1 MDTPSAKPPAT
12 ARPHLGDRI
21 NIATRPAHARL
32 NKSILERLPRAL
44 PPYAANP
51 SIYASGLLHIAPI
64 YLVFE
69 SLWHNFVRDG
79 DDAPTS
85 SPFLDSAELLHFPS
99 SESHTP
105 PPASLPDCPPHVRT
119 ALTNLYLPTLLRSP
133 FLHADLRA
141 ITGWSQAEVST
152 QLRLAAA
159 SGRLAHFLAHTK
171 RSVSHNPHVLLAY
184 AWVLYMALFSG
195 GRFLRATLEEAP
207 PAFWKA
213 KADSV
218 APCGCTCYQPAGGKL
233 PLSFF
238 RFATPEDGEDL
249 KREFKRRL
257 VEVEETLSDQEMA
270 EVVQEAICVF
280 DNMVLLVG
288 QLDGVCGGDASSGDT
303 SPRPVD
309 EGWLAALLPKFLGG
323 RTRDSVAV
331 AKERGVKELP
341 KKVWKRAHKAGNR
354 ARGLD
359 GTGNEEQLA
368 EEVKLTEPAEE
379 IATTDDIEVSHEK
392 SVHFGVDTKG
402 GMEDEIGAFD
412 GSLRFA
418 SCPSVRNAAVLV
430 GLLGVVWALGRL
442 SK

>member
-1 MDTPSAKPPAT
+1 MDSPSARPPAT

-21 NIATRPAHARL
+21 NIATRPVHARL
-32 NKSILERLPRAL
+32 NKSILERLPQAL

-51 SIYASGLLHIAPI
+51 SSYASGLLHIAPI

-69 SLWHNFVRDG
+69 SLWHNLVRDG
-79 DDAPTS
+79 DDAPAD
-85 SPFLDSAELLHFPS
+85 SPFLDPAEVSLFPS
-99 SESHTP
+99 SQSHTP
-105 PPASLPDCPPHVRT
+105 PPASLPDCPPHIRA

-133 FLHADLRA
+133 SLHADLRA

-159 SGRLAHFLAHTK
+159 SGRLAHFLAHAK
-171 RSVSHNPHVLLAY
+171 RSVSRNPHVLLAY

-207 PAFWKA
+207 SVFWKA

-218 APCGCTCYQPAGGKL
+218 ASCGCACYEPTGEKL

-257 VEVEETLSDQEMA
+257 AEVEETLSDHEMA

-280 DNMVLLVG
+280 DNIVLLVS
-288 QLDGVCGGDASSGDT
+288 QLDGVCDGDASSGNT
-303 SPRPVD
+303 SPKSFE
-309 EGWLAALLPKFLGG
+309 EGWAAALLPKFLGG

-331 AKERGVKELP
+331 AKERGLKDLP
-341 KKVWKRAHKAGNR
+341 KTFWGKGRKTGSRAK
-354 ARGLD
+354 GLD
-359 GTGNEEQLA
+359 GTANEEKTA
-368 EEVKLTEPAEE
+368 EEVTSAEPAGK
-379 IATTDDIEVSHEK
+379 IVTTNGIEANHIK
-392 SVHFGVDTKG
+392 SVRFGADTKG
-402 GMEDEIGAFD
+402 GTDDDIRAYD
-412 GSLRFA
+412 RTLRFA
-418 SCPSVRNAAVLV
+418 SFSSMRNAAVLAGV
-430 GLLGVVWALGRL
+430 VGVVWGLGRL